1 MTDISR
7 NRKVD
12 GFQRSES
19 YQMLTLA
26 ACFQDA
32 GIVQG
37 FRWKTTSSSKGRSS
51 SFHSKEMVIG
61 HRAGISRNTEIEILH
76 CSKTYTIR
84 YTCDY
89 SFRRL
94 SHGYSPSGLSHEY
107 PLITQLAWPCLYSSN
122 FLNCQKSSYSKN
134 SNRSLW
140 P

>member
-12 GFQRSES
+12 GFHSSES

-26 ACFQDA
+26 ACFKDA

-37 FRWKTTSSSKGRSS
+37 FRWETISSSKRQSS

-76 CSKTYTIR
+76 CSKTYTIC

-89 SFRRL
+89 SFGGFLMGFCPRDFPMSIL
-94 SHGYSPSGLSHEY
+94 SLSSWQGPAY
-107 PLITQLAWPCLYSSN
+107 TSQI
-122 FLNCQKSSYSKN
+122 LNCQNYRTQQTQIVDLGLN
-134 SNRSLW
+134 
-140 P
+140 